1 MQFTKPQTTHK
12 MTASSPAKSGAK
24 RGRKPAVEGEKKP
37 KKASYTS
44 YSRFIHQLMKAQF
57 KTTKGKNSKG
67 KTTERVKVAI
77 TSRGM
82 GIVNSFVV
90 DLFERLAEEA
100 GRASQFAGSKTLRS
114 GAIMAAVK
122 MHLPE
127 GMANHAAA
135 AGVSAVTHYTKALE
149 QKPSYQAALA
159 RREEAA
165 KKRKKSSPK
174 KKQSPKKKGSP
185 KK

>member
-1 MQFTKPQTTHK
+1 MPASTPSKTKT
-12 MTASSPAKSGAK
+12 KSVKKGA
-24 RGRKPAVEGEKKP
+24 EGEEKKR
-37 KKASYTS
+37 KKHQFTS
-44 YSRFIHQLMKAQF
+44 YSRYIHQLMKAQF
-57 KTTKGKNSKG
+57 LTKKGKDSKG
-67 KTTERVKVAI
+67 KTIERVKVAI

-159 RREEAA
+159 KREEAA
-165 KKRKKSSPK
+165 KKRKKRSPK
-174 KKQSPKKKGSP
+174 KKQSPKKSERK
-185 KK
+185 